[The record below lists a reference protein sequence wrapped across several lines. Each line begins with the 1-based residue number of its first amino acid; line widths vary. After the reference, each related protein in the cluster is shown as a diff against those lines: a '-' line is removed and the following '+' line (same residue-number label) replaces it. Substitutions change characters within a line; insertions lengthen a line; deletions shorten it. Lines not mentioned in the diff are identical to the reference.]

1 MAALHATVAC
11 AQRSTSAATS
21 SGRRWG
27 GGGRA
32 PAATRRQAV
41 LAVSKPHSSS
51 QPFVDPNKFSEVKL
65 EAAARTDSGPALFLK
80 VLDGS
85 GAVLPVYVD
94 DGEYGSAVSAMKELT
109 SSRPPSTYDL
119 FSNSL
124 RGLGVAVSHVC
135 IVHACDADEAVG
147 NPATPGEVVDDD
159 ALVGVVR
166 YADLET
172 GKPTTAVEASVSDA
186 INLAL
191 RFANPI
197 YVAKDVVDESAVDV
211 QGGGWQ
217 AALLDQD
224 EGAKRQSGPAQY
236 QSPPETGPV
245 VPPVWKPASSNQ
257 RDVPNDTSGWSEAAA
272 KLPYREAAHGGAAG
286 KGHGKASR
294 RGARKRARRRMM
306 PNATL
311 RMGLALAL
319 SEERWDDARKI
330 RAEIATHVNDLAG
343 DEGADMGLSY
353 RTLLEAD
360 MRQAAEEEKY
370 GLAIRLRE
378 ELRELDG
385 DCNYDGI

>member
-1 MAALHATVAC
+1 M
-11 AQRSTSAATS
+11 RSFSAKSAVTRARVGS
-21 SGRRWG
+21 SHG
-27 GGGRA
+27 
-32 PAATRRQAV
+32 
-41 LAVSKPHSSS
+41 
-51 QPFVDPNKFSEVKL
+51 
-65 EAAARTDSGPALFLK
+65 

-197 YVAKDVVDESAVDV
+197 YVAKDVVDEASAMACVAGYVVAIDV
-211 QGGGWQ
+211 TER
-217 AALLDQD
+217 D
-224 EGAKRQSGPAQY
+224 EQ
-236 QSPPETGPV
+236 T
-245 VPPVWKPASSNQ
+245 
-257 RDVPNDTSGWSEAAA
+257 AA
-272 KLPYREAAHGGAAG
+272 KV
-286 KGHGKASR
+286 KGMPWVLVPGLEGFKISR
-294 RGARKRARRRMM
+294 S
-306 PNATL
+306 L
-311 RMGLALAL
+311 
-319 SEERWDDARKI
+319 
-330 RAEIATHVNDLAG
+330 
-343 DEGADMGLSY
+343 
-353 RTLLEAD
+353 
-360 MRQAAEEEKY
+360 
-370 GLAIRLRE
+370 
-378 ELRELDG
+378 
-385 DCNYDGI
+385 